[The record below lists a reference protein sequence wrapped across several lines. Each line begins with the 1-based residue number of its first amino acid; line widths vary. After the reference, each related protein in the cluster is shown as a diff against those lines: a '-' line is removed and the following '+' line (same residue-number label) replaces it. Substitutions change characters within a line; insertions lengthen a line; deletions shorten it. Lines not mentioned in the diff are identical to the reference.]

1 MKLKLC
7 QVQSLSTTFLPMWSL
22 SHSFEKFSDN
32 QWYQFFLFSINS
44 YFVKEQSAS
53 TATLSKNSQ
62 HQQNSHFVKEQS
74 ASTATL
80 SKNSQH
86 QQNSHFVK
94 EQSASTTT
102 LSKNSQHQ
110 QPLCQR
116 TVSINSHFVKEQ
128 SASAATLSKNSQQTF
143 ENEVGNL
150 TEVFSFVA
158 SDSLNNRPFKVFLKK
173 GRTNCIPAFGDLVV
187 DMYCTFLEC

>member
-1 MKLKLC
+1 MLSCPSVLLPLVLMKLKLC

-53 TATLSKNSQ
+53 T
-62 HQQNSHFVKEQS
+62 E
-74 ASTATL
+74 
-80 SKNSQH
+80 
-86 QQNSHFVK
+86 
-94 EQSASTTT
+94 
-102 LSKNSQHQ
+102 
-110 QPLCQR
+110 QPLCKR